1 MIKSKGKA
9 AICLIPT
16 ETNQIIIE
24 RVIWIWWVLSTIAS
38 RNNKTEDIKKY
49 GEMKLSYQILKKAS
63 ADSHL
68 EVDKSLK

>member
-49 GEMKLSYQILKKAS
+49 GEMKLSHQILKKAS

>member
-38 RNNKTEDIKKY
+38 HNNKTEDIKKY
-49 GEMKLSYQILKKAS
+49 GEMKLSHQILKKAS
-63 ADSHL
+63 ADGHL